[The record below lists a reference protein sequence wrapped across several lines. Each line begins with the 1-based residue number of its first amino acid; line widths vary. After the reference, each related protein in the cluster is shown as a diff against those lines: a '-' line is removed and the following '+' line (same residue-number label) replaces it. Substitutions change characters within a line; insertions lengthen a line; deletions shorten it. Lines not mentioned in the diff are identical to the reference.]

1 MDKKTGLFYN
11 SEKKELFPMRKR
23 RTGSMPAGKLFWG
36 IPSAAG
42 SRFTLFRPITALEIH
57 RFYPRNDNHAA
68 PALGNGVGQEDGPPY
83 CGGGFWIHPK
93 IGFDIWDA
101 GKASGVLE
109 TGVFFSYFGS
119 VNMLCSVVDERSGTD
134 TMLTFL
140 IDKHV
145 TSLNFSIGHRFE
157 FPEDRSLF
165 FGIYG
170 LFGYAWAASDT
181 RLSENKNTGLDF
193 SQTGDRIRATA
204 GAPVAALMAD
214 FGYRFSRY
222 AGVFLSGAYIF
233 NDGVMGNF
241 LFGGGIRVYAF

>member
-1 MDKKTGLFYN
+1 MKKSSFLILLMAIGLTGTVGAQNASVPEFLHF
-11 SEKKELFPMRKR
+11 SV
-23 RTGSMPAGKLFWG
+23 
-36 IPSAAG
+36 
-42 SRFTLFRPITALEIH
+42 
-57 RFYPRNDNHAA
+57 DAA

-93 IGFDIWDA
+93 IGFDIWEA
-101 GKASGVLE
+101 GKAAGVLE
-109 TGVFFSYFGS
+109 TGIFFSYFGS

-134 TMLTFL
+134 TLLTFL
-140 IDKHV
+140 MDKHV
-145 TSLNFSIGHRFE
+145 PSLNFSIGHRFE
-157 FPEDRSLF
+157 FLEDRSLF

-170 LFGYAWAASDT
+170 LFGYAWAVSDT

-241 LFGGGIRVYAF
+241 LFGGGIRIYAF